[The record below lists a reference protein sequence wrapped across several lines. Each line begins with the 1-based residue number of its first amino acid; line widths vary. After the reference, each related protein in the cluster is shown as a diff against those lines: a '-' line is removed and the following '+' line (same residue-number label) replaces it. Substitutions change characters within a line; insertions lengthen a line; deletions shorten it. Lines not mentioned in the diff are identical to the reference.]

1 MAFTKK
7 DRERKQR
14 VLFSCAGLPAENGAL
29 FFSKF
34 QRVVSD
40 HFGNF
45 TPFQPVGRLVMK
57 NPEGISF
64 TT

>member
-1 MAFTKK
+1 MAFAKK
-7 DRERKQR
+7 RPGTEATRTVFR
-14 VLFSCAGLPAENGAL
+14 CSLPAENGAL